1 MSKWKEQH
9 INFIETNASKVI
21 FETVDIQK
29 CVAIVGPPGSGKS
42 DLAYYT
48 AWRMEK
54 EKEYT
59 IFICKNTSDIISYR
73 SHNAKVL
80 FLFDDVIGR
89 FSVNE
94 DAMESWEQHG
104 QDISHLLTIHTDM
117 KIVLTCRLYIDQ
129 LTGLDCMKNISPS
142 YCTLLSDKLELT
154 LGERRKILKS
164 YTNDVE
170 IDDDVALMYNFF
182 PLMCSMLYDDDK
194 QKDIL
199 DFFKRPDNVLQL
211 EIDHLK
217 KKSEIIYFSLALLVI
232 LNSNVEKSMLDIN
245 DKANDILLQD
255 LFDELEV
262 KQRPSEKLLWSCMF
276 ALRDGDLIY
285 IST

>member
-1 MSKWKEQH
+1 
-9 INFIETNASKVI
+9 
-21 FETVDIQK
+21 
-29 CVAIVGPPGSGKS
+29 
-42 DLAYYT
+42 
-48 AWRMEK
+48 
-54 EKEYT
+54 
-59 IFICKNTSDIISYR
+59 
-73 SHNAKVL
+73 
-80 FLFDDVIGR
+80 
-89 FSVNE
+89 
-94 DAMESWEQHG
+94 
-104 QDISHLLTIHTDM
+104 
-117 KIVLTCRLYIDQ
+117 
-129 LTGLDCMKNISPS
+129 
-142 YCTLLSDKLELT
+142 
-154 LGERRKILKS
+154 
-164 YTNDVE
+164 
-170 IDDDVALMYNFF
+170 
-182 PLMCSMLYDDDK
+182 MLYDDDK